1 MQKYTEIDENKTL
14 RESREL
20 LLNNDKTAI
29 SCNSGPAFPT
39 INLQPGMLCFR
50 TDEQK
55 LYQLNAN
62 GETWV
67 ELFDLSGTI
76 GLVSRATTADNALE
90 VNGHTVNSDV
100 PVNAK
105 FTDTTYGAVTDSASG
120 LMTAAQKK
128 KLDDLSNYS
137 LPVAS
142 ATTLGGV
149 KVGDGLTISNG
160 VLSSSVTGGNA
171 THGEKLYD
179 TVGSYTFTVPA
190 GVYLLIVTCI
200 GAGGGGGGTGGYSGT
215 GLSGG
220 AGGRGGV
227 VESSPYI
234 CVPGQSLQVVVGGGG
249 TGGGLYNGAIGV
261 GGAGNPAGA
270 NGVAGR
276 NTGGNGGRGGNI
288 NGLGGGG
295 GGGGYASASYGG
307 NGGGGGGVSSFAG
320 YYFGAG
326 GGGGGGGGAQ
336 SAHDG
341 SKGSNGGNS
350 AIPIYYSPK
359 LSTVYGA
366 GGAGGADGGS
376 GHGTAGGNGQRGCV
390 YIWW

>member
-67 ELFDLSGTI
+67 ELFDLSGNI
-76 GLVSRATTADNALE
+76 GLVSKATTADNALE

-128 KLDDLSNYS
+128 KLDELSNYT

-149 KVGDGLTISNG
+149 KVGDGLTITDG
-160 VLSSSVTGGNA
+160 VLSSGVTGGNA
-171 THGEKLYD
+171 THGEQL
-179 TVGSYTFTVPA
+179 FT
-190 GVYLLIVTCI
+190 
-200 GAGGGGGGTGGYSGT
+200 
-215 GLSGG
+215 
-220 AGGRGGV
+220 
-227 VESSPYI
+227 
-234 CVPGQSLQVVVGGGG
+234 
-249 TGGGLYNGAIGV
+249 
-261 GGAGNPAGA
+261 A
-270 NGVAGR
+270 NGTFVVPE
-276 NTGGNGGRGGNI
+276 
-288 NGLGGGG
+288 
-295 GGGGYASASYGG
+295 
-307 NGGGGGGVSSFAG
+307 GVSTLVVTAV
-320 YYFGAG
+320 G
-326 GGGGGGGGAQ
+326 GGGGGGGGAYSGSGG
-336 SAHDG
+336 SAGTVGKTYECTVFVVSGESISVQVGAGGGGGGAGVNTGNAGGG
-341 SKGSNGGNS
+341 SAGGSTAGAGGTGHYYGGGGGGGGGASGINS
-350 AIPIYYSPK
+350 KILAQGGSGGPGAK
-359 LSTVYGA
+359 STSYGSSSTAGA
-366 GGAGGADGGS
+366 GGAGGAGAGS
-376 GHGTAGGNGQRGCV
+376 DRLRSAFVSSVYGTPGALGRSGTPTYNVGAGGKGTSGCV
-390 YIWW
+390 HIQW

>member
-39 INLQPGMLCFR
+39 VNLQAGMLCFR

-67 ELFDLSGTI
+67 ELFDLSGNI

-149 KVGDGLTISNG
+149 KVGDGLTITNG
-160 VLSSSVTGGNA
+160 ILSSGVTGGNA
-171 THGEKLYD
+171 THGEQL
-179 TVGSYTFTVPA
+179 FT
-190 GVYLLIVTCI
+190 
-200 GAGGGGGGTGGYSGT
+200 
-215 GLSGG
+215 
-220 AGGRGGV
+220 
-227 VESSPYI
+227 
-234 CVPGQSLQVVVGGGG
+234 
-249 TGGGLYNGAIGV
+249 
-261 GGAGNPAGA
+261 A
-270 NGVAGR
+270 NGTFVVPE
-276 NTGGNGGRGGNI
+276 
-288 NGLGGGG
+288 
-295 GGGGYASASYGG
+295 
-307 NGGGGGGVSSFAG
+307 GVSILVVTAV
-320 YYFGAG
+320 G
-326 GGGGGGGGAQ
+326 GGGGGGGGGRRGNNAEITQ
-336 SAHDG
+336 HPG
-341 SKGSNGGNS
+341 SSGTQGVLIENRVVFVSEGQTLAVIIGQGGNGGNGAGNNYS
-350 AIPIYYSPK
+350 AGAGGAAGDS
-359 LSTVYGA
+359 STGTAGSSGTGTGDGRGA
-366 GGAGGADGGS
+366 GGGGGGAGGATKLGETVIARGGNGGAGGVGS
-376 GHGTAGGNGQRGCV
+376 VSWAYGGAGGNTSSKIAVSAESLEMSSFLNSHRYGVYGAAGAGGAVNGGRGGNGTAGFLFIR
-390 YIWW
+390 W

>member
-39 INLQPGMLCFR
+39 INLQAGMLCFR

-55 LYQLNAN
+55 LYQLNAD

-67 ELFDLSGTI
+67 ELFDLSSNK

-149 KVGDGLTISNG
+149 KIGDGLTITNG
-160 VLSSSVTGGNA
+160 ILSSGVTGGNA
-171 THGEKLYD
+171 THGEKLITAND
-179 TVGSYTFTVPA
+179 TFVVP
-190 GVYLLIVTCI
+190 
-200 GAGGGGGGTGGYSGT
+200 
-215 GLSGG
+215 
-220 AGGRGGV
+220 
-227 VESSPYI
+227 E
-234 CVPGQSLQVVVGGGG
+234 
-249 TGGGLYNGAIGV
+249 
-261 GGAGNPAGA
+261 
-270 NGVAGR
+270 
-276 NTGGNGGRGGNI
+276 
-288 NGLGGGG
+288 
-295 GGGGYASASYGG
+295 
-307 NGGGGGGVSSFAG
+307 GVSTLVVTAV
-320 YYFGAG
+320 G
-326 GGGGGGGGAQ
+326 GGGGGGGGGHEPTSGNRGGSVGGYGNRGNVTSAVPVCVSPSQSIPVVVGQGGAGGIAQ
-336 SAHDG
+336 GAAGAGGAGNPS
-341 SKGSNGGNS
+341 GSNGANPSRGYGGRGGNGGS
-350 AIPIYYSPK
+350 KNGLAGTGGGGGTETTTAHYGAAGGGGGGGATSFGEYAFASGGGGGGGAGHSNGGAGTAAANIVYDWKISHA
-359 LSTVYGA
+359 YGA
-366 GGAGGADGGS
+366 GGAGGAAFS
-376 GHGTAGGNGQRGCV
+376 GNGGNGASGCV
-390 YIWW
+390 YVVW

>member
-67 ELFDLSGTI
+67 ELFDLSGNI

-128 KLDDLSNYS
+128 KLDELSNYS

-149 KVGDGLTISNG
+149 KVGSGLTISNG
-160 VLSSSVTGGNA
+160 VVSCSVTGGNA
-171 THGEKLYD
+171 THGEKL
-179 TVGSYTFTVPA
+179 FT
-190 GVYLLIVTCI
+190 
-200 GAGGGGGGTGGYSGT
+200 
-215 GLSGG
+215 
-220 AGGRGGV
+220 
-227 VESSPYI
+227 
-234 CVPGQSLQVVVGGGG
+234 
-249 TGGGLYNGAIGV
+249 
-261 GGAGNPAGA
+261 A
-270 NGVAGR
+270 NGTFVVPE
-276 NTGGNGGRGGNI
+276 
-288 NGLGGGG
+288 
-295 GGGGYASASYGG
+295 
-307 NGGGGGGVSSFAG
+307 GVSTLVVTAV
-320 YYFGAG
+320 G
-326 GGGGGGGGAQ
+326 GGGGGGGGAYL
-336 SAHDG
+336 G
-341 SKGSNGGNS
+341 SGGSSGSIGETYEFTVFVVSGESISVQVGAGGGGGNS
-350 AIPIYYSPK
+350 SPNGGGGGSAGG
-359 LSTVYGA
+359 STAGAGISSRYGGGGGGGGGGASGINSRILAKGGSGGSGASGRDTGVGGA
-366 GGAGGADGGS
+366 GGAGAGSDRLRSAFVSSVYGSPGSLGASGS
-376 GHGTAGGNGQRGCV
+376 PTYNVHAGGAGTSGCV
-390 YIWW
+390 HIQW

>member
-67 ELFDLSGTI
+67 ELFDLSGNI

-149 KVGDGLTISNG
+149 KIGDGLTITNG
-160 VLSSSVTGGNA
+160 ILSSGVTGGNA
-171 THGEKLYD
+171 THGEKLFTAND
-179 TVGSYTFTVPA
+179 TFVVP
-190 GVYLLIVTCI
+190 
-200 GAGGGGGGTGGYSGT
+200 
-215 GLSGG
+215 
-220 AGGRGGV
+220 
-227 VESSPYI
+227 E
-234 CVPGQSLQVVVGGGG
+234 
-249 TGGGLYNGAIGV
+249 
-261 GGAGNPAGA
+261 
-270 NGVAGR
+270 
-276 NTGGNGGRGGNI
+276 
-288 NGLGGGG
+288 
-295 GGGGYASASYGG
+295 
-307 NGGGGGGVSSFAG
+307 GVSILMVTAV
-320 YYFGAG
+320 G
-326 GGGGGGGGAQ
+326 GGGGGGGGGEHNIGNAGSGSRGNVTSAVPVFVNPSQ
-336 SAHDG
+336 SISVVIGQGGAGGVGGVNG
-341 SKGSNGGNS
+341 SGGHGGAGSPAGSNGAGGSYASGGHGGAGGS
-350 AIPIYYSPK
+350 ANG
-359 LSTVYGA
+359 TGGH
-366 GGAGGADGGS
+366 GGAGGANGHSTRSGSGGGGGGATAFGDYVYASGGGGGGGGSYSGAGSGASVATNLYDWKISTAYGSGGS
-376 GHGTAGGNGQRGCV
+376 GGSGDSFHPTSGGAGTSGCV
-390 YIWW
+390 YVVW

>member
-62 GETWV
+62 GKTWI
-67 ELFDLSGTI
+67 ELFDLSGNK

-90 VNGHTVNSDV
+90 VNGHTANSDV

-128 KLDDLSNYS
+128 KLDELSNYS

-149 KVGDGLTISNG
+149 KIGDGLTITNG
-160 VLSSSVTGGNA
+160 ILSSSVTGGNA
-171 THGEKLYD
+171 THGEKLFTTND
-179 TVGSYTFTVPA
+179 TFVVP
-190 GVYLLIVTCI
+190 
-200 GAGGGGGGTGGYSGT
+200 
-215 GLSGG
+215 
-220 AGGRGGV
+220 
-227 VESSPYI
+227 E
-234 CVPGQSLQVVVGGGG
+234 
-249 TGGGLYNGAIGV
+249 
-261 GGAGNPAGA
+261 
-270 NGVAGR
+270 
-276 NTGGNGGRGGNI
+276 
-288 NGLGGGG
+288 
-295 GGGGYASASYGG
+295 
-307 NGGGGGGVSSFAG
+307 GVSFLVVTAV
-320 YYFGAG
+320 G
-326 GGGGGGGGAQ
+326 GGGGGGGGGHSGGNAKISVASGVSGTQ
-336 SAHDG
+336 GVMIENRTVFVNGGQTLAVIIG
-341 SKGSNGGNS
+341 QGGNGGNGAANRYS
-350 AIPIYYSPK
+350 AGAGGAAGDS
-359 LSTVYGA
+359 STGTAGSSGTGTSDGRGA
-366 GGAGGADGGS
+366 GGGGGGAGGATKLGETVIARGGNGGNGGVGS
-376 GHGTAGGNGQRGCV
+376 VSWACGGAGGTTSSKIAVSAESLEMSSFLNSHRYGVYGAAGAGGAVNGGRGGNGTAGFLFIR
-390 YIWW
+390 W

>member
-50 TDEQK
+50 TGEQK

-67 ELFDLSGTI
+67 ELFDLSGNI
-76 GLVSRATTADNALE
+76 GLVSKATTADNALK
-90 VNGHTVNSDV
+90 VNEHTVNSDV

-149 KVGDGLTISNG
+149 KIGDGLTITNG
-160 VLSSSVTGGNA
+160 ILSSGVTGGNA
-171 THGEKLYD
+171 THGEKLFTAND
-179 TVGSYTFTVPA
+179 TFVVPE
-190 GVYLLIVTCI
+190 GVSILVVT
-200 GAGGGGGGTGGYSGT
+200 A
-215 GLSGG
+215 
-220 AGGRGGV
+220 V
-227 VESSPYI
+227 
-234 CVPGQSLQVVVGGGG
+234 
-249 TGGGLYNGAIGV
+249 
-261 GGAGNPAGA
+261 
-270 NGVAGR
+270 
-276 NTGGNGGRGGNI
+276 
-288 NGLGGGG
+288 GGGG
-295 GGGGYASASYGG
+295 GGGGGG
-307 NGGGGGGVSSFAG
+307 SNAGAAGMHGEALDFVPLIVNPLSSHSIHIGGGGGGGAAG
-320 YYFGAG
+320 GNG
-326 GGGGGGGGAQ
+326 GGGGGGGGA
-336 SAHDG
+336 SNL
-341 SKGSNGGNS
+341 SSGSNGSHGLTGSIKNYYGGGGGGGGGASGIDNVILARGGGGGNGGVINFS
-350 AIPIYYSPK
+350 GSSSSHPAYGGGGGGGGSVTGPIVINTFSKY
-359 LSTVYGA
+359 LSTTYGA
-366 GGAGGADGGS
+366 AGGGGGGGGTNNGGRTGGAGA
-376 GHGTAGGNGQRGCV
+376 NGC
-390 YIWW
+390 IHIKW

>member
-20 LLNNDKTAI
+20 LLNNDKTGI

-55 LYQLNAN
+55 LYQLNAD
-62 GETWV
+62 GATWV
-67 ELFDLSGTI
+67 ELFDLSGNI

-128 KLDDLSNYS
+128 KLDELSNYS

-149 KVGDGLTISNG
+149 KIGDGLTITNG
-160 VLSSSVTGGNA
+160 ILSSGVTGGNA

-200 GAGGGGGGTGGYSGT
+200 GAGGGGGGSSAQGNA
-215 GLSGG
+215 LSGG

-234 CVPGQSLQVVVGGGG
+234 CIPGQSLQVVVGGGG
-249 TGGGLYNGAIGV
+249 TGGGTHGGGIGV

-270 NGVAGR
+270 NGTAGST
-276 NTGGNGGRGGNI
+276 TGGNGGRGGNI

-295 GGGGYASASYGG
+295 GGGGYSTYANSG
-307 NGGGGGGVSSFAG
+307 NGGGGGGASSFAG

-326 GGGGGGGGAQ
+326 GGGGGGGGY
-336 SAHDG
+336 SEYNHG
-341 SKGSNGGNS
+341 TKGGNGGNS

-359 LSTVYGA
+359 LSTTYGA
-366 GGAGGADGGS
+366 GGAGGAGGNS
-376 GHGTAGGNGQRGCV
+376 ANAGGNGQRGCV